1 MEMVTPRIEILED
14 EETYG
19 KFVAE
24 PLEQGFGYTI
34 GNALR
39 RVLLSSIP
47 GAAVTSIK
55 IDGVL
60 HEFSTIPG
68 VKEDTTEL
76 ILNLRELYVRMEPGA
91 VEDGEP
97 KTITL
102 DVRGPGE
109 VTGADIQTPPE
120 IAVVNPEVHIATL
133 DSETAAL
140 RAELTVERGKG
151 YVLPEKQ
158 EKVKQTI
165 GVIPVGAV
173 YSPIRKVSY
182 TVDPTRVGHKT
193 DYDRLVIEVQSNGTV
208 RPSDAVSEAAKILDK
223 QIRLFFDFARKP
235 KAGAEFGGE
244 AGGILPGP
252 PDARIEELDFSV
264 RTYNCLKKA
273 NVLTMHELVQLT
285 EADLMNIRN
294 FGKKSLNEVRDKLE
308 SLNLSLR
315 ASSERGELRILPPGP
330 DDEEDEDLELEE
342 EEELGEEEAVE
353 SDEVAAEVE
362 EADEVEEAEEAEEV
376 GAETSDGEE
385 K

>member
-1 MEMVTPRIEILED
+1 MEIVTPRIEILED
-14 EETYG
+14 TPIYG
-19 KFVAE
+19 KFVME

-34 GNALR
+34 GNAIR

-47 GAAVTSIK
+47 GAAITSIK

-68 VKEDTTEL
+68 VKEDTTEF
-76 ILNLRELYVRMEPGA
+76 ILNLRELYVKMEPNGA
-91 VEDGEP
+91 PADTPVII
-97 KTITL
+97 KL
-102 DVRGPGE
+102 DVHGPGD

-120 IAVVNPEVHIATL
+120 VEIVNPEIHLATL
-133 DSETAAL
+133 NDETTTL
-140 RAELTVERGKG
+140 SAEMTVELGKG
-151 YVLPEKQ
+151 YVLPENQENIKQ
-158 EKVKQTI
+158 SI

-173 YSPIRKVSY
+173 FTPVRKVSY

-193 DYDRLVIEVQSNGTV
+193 DYDRLVFEVTTNGTV
-208 RPSDAVSEAAKILDK
+208 MPSDAVSMAAKILDR
-223 QIRLFFDFARKP
+223 RLRLLFDFARRP
-235 KAGAEFGGE
+235 RGGGLEFGEPGAGAV
-244 AGGILPGP
+244 PGP

-315 ASSERGELRILPPGP
+315 PGGDRSELRILPPS
-330 DDEEDEDLELEE
+330 DEDEEETEIENEGEELEE
-342 EEELGEEEAVE
+342 ELETGEEE
-353 SDEVAAEVE
+353 S
-362 EADEVEEAEEAEEV
+362 EAEEA
-376 GAETSDGEE
+376 GEE
-385 K
+385 EESKAGGDTEEE

>member
-14 EETYG
+14 GATYG

-24 PLEQGFGYTI
+24 PLEQGFGYTV

-76 ILNLRELYVRMEPGA
+76 ILNLRELYVQMDVDGAEEIEPR
-91 VEDGEP
+91 
-97 KTITL
+97 TIRL
-102 DVRGPGE
+102 DVHGPGE

-120 IAVVNPEVHIATL
+120 VMIVNPELHIATL
-133 DSETAAL
+133 NDETAAL
-140 RAELTVERGKG
+140 RAEMTVERGKG
-151 YVLPEKQ
+151 YVLPERQ
-158 EKVKQTI
+158 EKVKQSI

-173 YSPIRKVSY
+173 FTPVRKVSY

-193 DYDRLVIEVQSNGTV
+193 DYDRLVIEIITNGTIM
-208 RPSDAVSEAAKILDK
+208 PSDALSEAAKIIDRQL
-223 QIRLFFDFARKP
+223 RLFFDFARKP
-235 KAGAEFGGE
+235 KGAGLDYGFGMPG
-244 AGGILPGP
+244 ALPGP

-273 NVLTMHELVQLT
+273 NVLTMGELVQLT

-294 FGKKSLNEVRDKLE
+294 FGKKSLNEVKDKLE
-308 SLNLSLR
+308 SLNLALR
-315 ASSERGELRILPPGP
+315 VSTERGEFRIPPP
-330 DDEEDEDLELEE
+330 SDEDEEDEEEEGLELEE
-342 EEELGEEEAVE
+342 EEEEAVA
-353 SDEVAAEVE
+353 EVTSKEETEAAAEE
-362 EADEVEEAEEAEEV
+362 DEEAEQIEAEE
-376 GAETSDGEE
+376 E
-385 K
+385 